1 MNIFDERIEKA
12 KKICILG
19 HQRPDGDCIGAA
31 LSVYKYIKNKY
42 DNKKDVKIYLDEF
55 SSRYMILPNAD
66 AISNDLKDATIFDLV
81 IAVDTSNIERLIEYE
96 RYFKEAKDTMVIDH
110 HENNTLPA
118 NVSIVFPETIS
129 TCEILYDFFDKK
141 YVDKEI
147 ATCLYIGIAT
157 DSGVFRYN
165 DTSKKTLQVA
175 GELIEYGF
183 NFTKLLDEIIF
194 DNTLNQRKSQG
205 IAFDRLELICKGQV
219 SFSYLNEN
227 DLRSLNLTKLDID
240 NIVVYL
246 REIDNIKVAVFAY
259 QVGHNIYKLSLR
271 SKDKDINVA
280 TFARAHEGG
289 GHALASGCIYYGDI
303 EKIKKHLEIDLEEF
317 IEKTKS
323 I

>member
-1 MNIFDERIEKA
+1 M
-12 KKICILG
+12 
-19 HQRPDGDCIGAA
+19 
-31 LSVYKYIKNKY
+31 
-42 DNKKDVKIYLDEF
+42 
-55 SSRYMILPNAD
+55 
-66 AISNDLKDATIFDLV
+66 
-81 IAVDTSNIERLIEYE
+81 
-96 RYFKEAKDTMVIDH
+96 
-110 HENNTLPA
+110 
-118 NVSIVFPETIS
+118 
-129 TCEILYDFFDKK
+129 
-141 YVDKEI
+141 DKEI

-246 REIDNIKVAVFAY
+246 REIDNIKVAAFAY